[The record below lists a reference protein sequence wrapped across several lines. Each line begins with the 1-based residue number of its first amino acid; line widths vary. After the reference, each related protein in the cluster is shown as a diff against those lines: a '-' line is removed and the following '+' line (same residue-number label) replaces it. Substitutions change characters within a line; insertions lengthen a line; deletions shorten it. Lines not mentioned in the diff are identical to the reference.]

1 MGAMKKSTFTREYAT
16 LCETIAKLRTDAG
29 LTQRQLAERLG
40 VAHSWVAKVEA
51 GERRLDVVEFCWL
64 VAACGGQLTDAF
76 GRFVRSASLDETR
89 TKGRK
94 R

>member
-16 LCETIAKLRTDAG
+16 LCETLAKLRQGAG

-64 VAACGGQLTDAF
+64 VAACGGRPTEAF
-76 GRFVRSASLDETR
+76 GGFVRSASLDETR

-94 R
+94 G